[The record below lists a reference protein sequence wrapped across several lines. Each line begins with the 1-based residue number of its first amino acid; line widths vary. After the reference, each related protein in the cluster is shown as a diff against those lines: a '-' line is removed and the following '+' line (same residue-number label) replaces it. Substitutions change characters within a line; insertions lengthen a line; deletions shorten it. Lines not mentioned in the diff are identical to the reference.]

1 MKTKLVITATLMLG
15 SATTGAADYTDSAQV
30 VSSSPVIERIVEPR
44 EECFHVTTSTA
55 PQSQDR
61 SLVGPIVG
69 GIAGGVLGAQ
79 VGKGSGRTAA
89 TAAGAVA
96 GAVMGDRIDNRQ
108 GVPTQPAQQCR
119 TVETT
124 REIVK
129 GYNVVYRYNG
139 RNISTT
145 LPYDPGRTVRVGIS
159 AIDANQAGGE
169 PAANVTGG
177 NVREVYTTAPPPPP
191 RSAPGGDYTYRY

>member
-1 MKTKLVITATLMLG
+1 MKTKLVITAACTLG
-15 SATTGAADYTDSAQV
+15 SIAAGAADYTDTAPV
-30 VSSSPVIERIVEPR
+30 ISSSPIIERIVEPR
-44 EECFHVTTSTA
+44 QECTSETAAA
-55 PQSQDR
+55 PQPQER

-89 TAAGAVA
+89 AAAGAIA
-96 GAVMGDRIDNRQ
+96 GAVIGDRVDNRQ
-108 GVPTQPAQQCR
+108 TASTQPAQHCR

-139 RNISTT
+139 RNIATT
-145 LPYDPGRTVRVGIS
+145 LPYDPGRTVRVGIGV
-159 AIDANQAGGE
+159 IDANQTGGE
-169 PAANVTGG
+169 PTASTMGS
-177 NVREVYTTAPPPPP
+177 NVREVSAPAAPAPA
-191 RSAPGGDYTYRY
+191 RMAPGGDYTYRY

>member
-1 MKTKLVITATLMLG
+1 MKTKLVITVTFILSSVTA
-15 SATTGAADYTDSAQV
+15 GAADYTDSAQV
-30 VSSSPVIERIVEPR
+30 VSSSPIIERIVEPR
-44 EECFHVTTSTA
+44 QECFPVTATA
-55 PQSQDR
+55 PQPQDR

-89 TAAGAVA
+89 TAAGAIA
-96 GAVMGDRIDNRQ
+96 GAVIGDRIDNRQ
-108 GVPTQPAQQCR
+108 GASTQPAQQCR

-139 RNISTT
+139 RNITTT

-159 AIDANQAGGE
+159 AIDANQPGGE
-169 PAANVTGG
+169 PTANVTGS
-177 NVREVYTTAPPPPP
+177 NVREVYAPAPPPPP
-191 RSAPGGDYTYRY
+191 RSAPGGDYNYRY

>member
-1 MKTKLVITATLMLG
+1 MKLVITATFML
-15 SATTGAADYTDSAQV
+15 SSVTAGAADYTDSAQV
-30 VSSSPVIERIVEPR
+30 VSSSPIIERTIEPR
-44 EECFHVTTSTA
+44 QECTPVTATA

-89 TAAGAVA
+89 TAAGAIA
-96 GAVMGDRIDNRQ
+96 GAVIGDRIDNRQ
-108 GVPTQPAQQCR
+108 GVSTQPAQHCR
-119 TVETT
+119 TIETT

-139 RNISTT
+139 RNITTT

-169 PAANVTGG
+169 PAANVTGS
-177 NVREVYTTAPPPPP
+177 NVREVYAPAPPPPP